1 MSLRSYSGLLSPQL
15 NGYRPGS
22 ALSSEYEGS
31 SRFRTVACAGPLPE
45 SKRFS
50 LQRCRPDSRK
60 AHIHMS
66 ERDKPTMGALS
77 AMRGSGNTSH
87 ENVAATAQR
96 SRWTLSYL
104 HPMESTQRH
113 TSLASPAMAFQP
125 VRYLRLPGVDRR
137 SDRDDD
143 GVSNA
148 MSFQES
154 AQPMERYRVASQA
167 FQSSDLANS
176 KATRKASQPPTVVV
190 TTLKAHAPLN
200 TLVKSKSSA
209 GGSLSASAT
218 LKLRNATDRGNDGDV
233 QVPAFCTASRAIG
246 NNRSLSQRPLRGA
259 VAAAVASP
267 LPLTTAAVADDDT
280 ELSKSDVSVVLSSM
294 TSGYCTSRKSQP
306 MQEQRQSSGGW
317 RCSNPMPADA
327 GFVDSIEKRYALD
340 GLVLGRTQYMSFG
353 GCTSP
358 SEPGHSSN
366 GLSPEWDRLP
376 LRAPDDGASPWAERQ
391 GQRNNGGL
399 PVNAK
404 FLVIKRRPLA
414 NSRIRGSAL
423 QQQKRSGGSLVVE
436 SQAPA
441 PRASLAIDT
450 ASKGRVGEAHGF
462 TPQCDVVHRSPWPGY
477 TGATSVSV
485 LSEQTKR
492 GTMRKACHEPYQVQV
507 PRLDF
512 GKITAKREQQGR
524 MGLTSYTVAHNNI
537 SSSRNFISTSS
548 ADSSGALDVTVSS
561 ITDTASPTMRSK
573 SRDQRVIP
581 SVPDGIGVEGE
592 AHDKGSERPKYVPS
606 SLYQLTNP
614 PNGHC
619 AETADDSTHESYGG
633 TTAKNTTCDRS
644 ADDVRMSGTR
654 GCGSPDFRSISSA
667 TARESFN
674 GNSRGLQ
681 SASSA
686 ADSQNGLRDSG
697 ALPALRPPLERSE
710 RCMPE
715 GPPPTT
721 SEGKEGGTKC
731 CVIM

>member
-22 ALSSEYEGS
+22 ALSSEYEGPY
-31 SRFRTVACAGPLPE
+31 RFRTVACAGPLAE

-50 LQRCRPDSRK
+50 LQHCRPDSRK

-77 AMRGSGNTSH
+77 AMRGPGNTSH

-96 SRWTLSYL
+96 SRWTLSYS
-104 HPMESTQRH
+104 HPMESTQHH
-113 TSLASPAMAFQP
+113 TSLGSPAMAFQP
-125 VRYLRLPGVDRR
+125 VRYLRLPGIDKR

-154 AQPMERYRVASQA
+154 AQPMERYRMASQA

-176 KATRKASQPPTVVV
+176 KATRKASQPPTVVL
-190 TTLKAHAPLN
+190 TTPKAHASLN
-200 TLVKSKSSA
+200 TVVKSKSRA

-218 LKLRNATDRGNDGDV
+218 LKLRNATDRGNDGGV
-233 QVPAFCTASRAIG
+233 HVPAFCTASRAIG
-246 NNRSLSQRPLRGA
+246 SNRSLSQRPLRGA
-259 VAAAVASP
+259 VAADVASP

-294 TSGYCTSRKSQP
+294 TSGYCTSRRSH
-306 MQEQRQSSGGW
+306 
-317 RCSNPMPADA
+317 PMPADV
-327 GFVDSIEKRYALD
+327 GFVDSIETRYALD

-353 GCTSP
+353 RCVSP
-358 SEPGHSSN
+358 SEPAHSSN

-376 LRAPDDGASPWAERQ
+376 LRAPDDGASPWAERR
-391 GQRNNGGL
+391 GQRNSRGL
-399 PVNAK
+399 PVTAK
-404 FLVIKRRPLA
+404 FLVIKRRPLP

-450 ASKGRVGEAHGF
+450 ASTGQVGEAHGF
-462 TPQCDVVHRSPWPGY
+462 TSQCDVAHRSPWPGY
-477 TGATSVSV
+477 TGATPVRV

-492 GTMRKACHEPYQVQV
+492 GTMRKACHELYRVQV
-507 PRLDF
+507 PRLDL

-524 MGLTSYTVAHNNI
+524 MGLASYTVAHNHI
-537 SSSRNFISTSS
+537 SSSSNRISTSS

-581 SVPDGIGVEGE
+581 SVPDDIGVEGE
-592 AHDKGSERPKYVPS
+592 AHDKGGARPKYVPS
-606 SLYQLTNP
+606 GLFQWTTP

-619 AETADDSTHESYGG
+619 AETADDSTHEGYGG

-644 ADDVRMSGTR
+644 ADDVCMNDTMECDSH
-654 GCGSPDFRSISSA
+654 DFRSISSA
-667 TARESFN
+667 TTRESFN
-674 GNSRGLQ
+674 GNHRGLQ

-686 ADSQNGLRDSG
+686 AGSQSSLRDSG
-697 ALPALRPPLERSE
+697 ALPVLRSLLGRSE
-710 RCMPE
+710 GYMPE
-715 GPPPTT
+715 GPPPTML
-721 SEGKEGGTKC
+721 EGKEGGTKC